1 MHRWLVVHPVV
12 NLFCILLL
20 TFYRE
25 LRLDEFREPCC
36 ACSMYRHGKTVRKRG
51 CYQGTSRGLYV
62 LLSFFFIIRP
72 FFSLQFGAKD
82 KWNNVMRHGF
92 VVLELES
99 LFIGISLVH
108 QES

>member
-1 MHRWLVVHPVV
+1 MNFESHVVPVA
-12 NLFCILLL
+12 CIAVEKL
-20 TFYRE
+20 
-25 LRLDEFREPCC
+25 
-36 ACSMYRHGKTVRKRG
+36 RKRG

-82 KWNNVMRHGF
+82 KWNNVMCHGF

-99 LFIGISLVH
+99 LFTGKSLVH